1 MSALDPPAGVQVLV
15 HATAEEAGRAA
26 GREVAAELRRRLA
39 DQSRVRVMFAA
50 GPSQRFMLETLR
62 TEPDI
67 DWYRISAFHMDEYL
81 QLPEDAPQRWG
92 LWLRAALFDHL
103 PFGEVNLIR
112 TDGDA
117 QQCADEYAGLLAAEP
132 IDLVCFGIG
141 VNGHLAFND
150 PPVAD
155 FDDPVDMK
163 VVELD
168 QVCRQQQVDD
178 GEFATVDDVPRLA
191 VTVTIPPLLRA
202 GRMVGV
208 VSGARKSAAVRAA
221 TMGPETTA
229 CPASVLRHHPS
240 CILYLDK
247 EAAGDLH

>member
-1 MSALDPPAGVQVLV
+1 MSALDLPAGVQVLV

-39 DQSRVRVMFAA
+39 DQSRVRVIFAA
-50 GPSQRFMLETLR
+50 GPSQRFLLETLR

-92 LWLRAALFDHL
+92 LWLRTAHFDHL

-150 PPVAD
+150 PSVAD
-155 FDDPVDMK
+155 FDDAVDMK

-178 GEFATVDDVPRLA
+178 GEFATVDDVPRPSGNCDDTP
-191 VTVTIPPLLRA
+191 TVARWPHGRRGERCPEERRRPRSHDGSGDHGLPSECAPP
-202 GRMVGV
+202 
-208 VSGARKSAAVRAA
+208 S
-221 TMGPETTA
+221 
-229 CPASVLRHHPS
+229 SVMHSVPRQRS
-240 CILYLDK
+240 RW
-247 EAAGDLH
+247 

>member
-1 MSALDPPAGVQVLV
+1 
-15 HATAEEAGRAA
+15 
-26 GREVAAELRRRLA
+26 
-39 DQSRVRVMFAA
+39 
-50 GPSQRFMLETLR
+50 
-62 TEPDI
+62 
-67 DWYRISAFHMDEYL
+67 
-81 QLPEDAPQRWG
+81 
-92 LWLRAALFDHL
+92 
-103 PFGEVNLIR
+103 
-112 TDGDA
+112 
-117 QQCADEYAGLLAAEP
+117 
-132 IDLVCFGIG
+132 
-141 VNGHLAFND
+141 
-150 PPVAD
+150 
-155 FDDPVDMK
+155 MK

-178 GEFATVDDVPRLA
+178 GEFATVGDVPRLA